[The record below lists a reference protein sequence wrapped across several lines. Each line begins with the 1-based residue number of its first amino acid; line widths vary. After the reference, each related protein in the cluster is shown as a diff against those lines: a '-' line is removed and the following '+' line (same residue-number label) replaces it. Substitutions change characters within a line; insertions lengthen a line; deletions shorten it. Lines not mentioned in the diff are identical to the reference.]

1 MFRPV
6 AYEALN
12 SRQKE
17 NHNFQKVAAR
27 LADYGYNCLRLTDDW
42 QGADFIACHVDGE
55 TILKVQLKGRL
66 TIDKKYL
73 GKSIHIAFFHG
84 QDCYIYDHDAFV
96 VHLEQNG
103 LIGADSVTWH
113 LAGGRSWPSP
123 PSWAIKLLSE
133 YRI

>member
-1 MFRPV
+1 MFKTVP
-6 AYEALN
+6 YQALN

-17 NHNFQKVAAR
+17 NYNFQKVAAR

-42 QGADFIACHVDGE
+42 QGADFMACHIDGE
-55 TILKVQLKGRL
+55 TVLKVQLKGRL

-73 GKSIHIAFFHG
+73 GKSIQVAFFHG

-96 VHLEQNG
+96 LHLEHKG

-113 LAGGRSWPSP
+113 QAGGRSWPFP
-123 PSWAIKLLSE
+123 PSWALKFLSE

>member
-6 AYEALN
+6 AYESLN

-42 QGADFIACHVDGE
+42 QGADFMACHVDGE

-73 GKSIHIAFFHG
+73 GKSIHIAFFYG

-96 VHLEQNG
+96 LHLEQNG

-113 LAGGRSWPSP
+113 QAGGRSWPSP

>member
-1 MFRPV
+1 MFKPV
-6 AYEALN
+6 AYESLN

-42 QGADFIACHVDGE
+42 QGADFMACHVDGE

-96 VHLEQNG
+96 RHLEQNS

-113 LAGGRSWPSP
+113 QAGGRSWPVP
-123 PSWAIKLLSE
+123 PSWAITLLSE

>member
-6 AYEALN
+6 AYESLN

-17 NHNFQKVAAR
+17 NYNFQKVAAR

-42 QGADFIACHVDGE
+42 QGADFMACHVDGE

-96 VHLEQNG
+96 AHLEQNS

-113 LAGGRSWPSP
+113 QAGGRSWPSP

>member
-1 MFRPV
+1 VFKPI
-6 AYEALN
+6 AYESLN
-12 SRQKE
+12 PRQKE

-27 LADYGYNCLRLTDDW
+27 LANYGFNCLRLTDDW
-42 QGADFIACHVDGE
+42 QGADFMACHVDGE

-73 GKSIHIAFFHG
+73 GKSIHIAFFFG

-96 VHLEQNG
+96 VHLEQNY
-103 LIGADSVTWH
+103 LIGDDSVTWH
-113 LAGGRSWPSP
+113 QAGVRHWPSP
-123 PSWAIKLLSE
+123 PNWAIKLLSE

>member
-6 AYEALN
+6 AYESLN

-42 QGADFIACHVDGE
+42 QGADFMACHVDGE

-84 QDCYIYDHDAFV
+84 QDCYIYDHDDFV

-113 LAGGRSWPSP
+113 QAGGRSWPSP

>member
-1 MFRPV
+1 MFKHV
-6 AYEALN
+6 TYADLN

-42 QGADFIACHVDGE
+42 QGADFMACHVDGE

-66 TIDKKYL
+66 TINKKYL

-84 QDCYIYDHDAFV
+84 QDCYIYDHDDFV

-113 LAGGRSWPSP
+113 QAGGRSWPSP